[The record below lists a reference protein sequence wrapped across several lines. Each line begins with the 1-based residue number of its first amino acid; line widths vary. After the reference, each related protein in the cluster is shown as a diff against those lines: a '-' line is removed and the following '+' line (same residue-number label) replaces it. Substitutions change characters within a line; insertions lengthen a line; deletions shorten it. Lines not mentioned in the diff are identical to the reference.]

1 MWLNPRRFRS
11 VRVEP
16 TGAFKISPLPAGS
29 YFIVAVPDEVTGDW
43 QDPSFLDALSRG
55 ATPLT
60 IAEGESKTLD
70 LRDRELR

>member
-11 VRVEP
+11 VRVES
-16 TGAFKISPLPAGS
+16 TGAFKIPLPAGS
-29 YFIVAVPDEVTGDW
+29 YFIVAVPDEVTGEW

-55 ATPLT
+55 ASQVT

-70 LRDRELR
+70 LRIRELR